1 MTAGAFPTLDTLREE
16 MRARGY
22 QEGGV
27 DVDFDSSGTVIVKAS
42 FSPPGSP
49 PRSPY
54 SYWDV
59 DAIALAQGSDPF
71 ASWPKTAGG
80 TVAPPPT
87 AKEVARAVSH
97 EQGMNV
103 WKGAA
108 VVAIIFAVIFVIGAL
123 TG

>member
-1 MTAGAFPTLDTLREE
+1 MIAAGAFPTLDTLREE

-27 DVDFDSSGTVIVKAS
+27 DVDFDSNGTVIVKAS
-42 FSPPGSP
+42 FDPPGSP
-49 PRSPY
+49 VPPPVGVVSI
-54 SYWDV
+54 
-59 DAIALAQGSDPF
+59 DAF
-71 ASWPKTAGG
+71 ATWPKTGGG